1 VTPAR
6 RVTRARRT
14 LVVLLVAGLALV
26 GGSAVALDRW
36 LLPPGDGDVL
46 ALLLLGSDDGPP
58 RDKPFDEG
66 NADGFQ
72 LLFVSGDRQHATFVS
87 VPRDSYV
94 VPAEGSRRD
103 KINHCLKSGPERC
116 VETVAAAF
124 GVQVDGYL
132 LTNMRAL
139 TRGVERFGGIEIDVE
154 QNLRVGGTS
163 IAPGLQTL
171 DGPESLVYAR
181 DRNSRSDGDVGRSQA
196 QARLLAAAH
205 RQVHADRSPGTV
217 FRALTELRRH
227 TVTDLPGPT
236 LARLAFEA
244 FHLPPDN
251 VQRAVLPGTV
261 GMDGPAWV
269 YFLADG
275 AQAIVDDAADDG
287 RLS

>member
-1 VTPAR
+1 VRWGR
-6 RVTRARRT
+6 RGSI
-14 LVVLLVAGLALV
+14 LGLALAM
-26 GGSAVALDRW
+26 AVAVASGATALERW
-36 LLPPGDGDVL
+36 LLPPGGDDVL

-87 VPRDSYV
+87 IPRDSYV
-94 VPAEGSRRD
+94 VPPGRSSRD
-103 KINHCLKSGPERC
+103 KINHCLNTGPERC

-124 GVQVDGYL
+124 GVEVDGYL
-132 LTNMRAL
+132 LTNMRAF

-154 QNLRVGGTS
+154 QHLRVGGTS
-163 IAPGLQTL
+163 IAPGRQTL

-181 DRNSRSDGDVGRSQA
+181 DRKNRTNGDVARAQA
-196 QARLLAAAH
+196 QARLLEAAH

-227 TVTDLPGPT
+227 TVTDIPGPQ

-251 VQRAVLPGTV
+251 VQRAVLPGSV

-269 YFLADG
+269 FFLADG
-275 AQAIVDDAADDG
+275 AQAIIDDAAADA
-287 RLS
+287 RLG